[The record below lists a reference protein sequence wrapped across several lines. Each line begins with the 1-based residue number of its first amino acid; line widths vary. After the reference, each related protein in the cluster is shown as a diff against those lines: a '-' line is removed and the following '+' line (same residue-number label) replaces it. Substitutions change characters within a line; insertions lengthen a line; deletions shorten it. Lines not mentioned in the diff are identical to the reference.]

1 MDYFLPYFL
10 LSNIYE
16 KLQFLIIYLI
26 QLSYLTVLIY
36 YHTFLIILKNS
47 FNRNSHQLE
56 PFIYSF
62 CIANKVSRQRQRL
75 LKGQ

>member
-26 QLSYLTVLIY
+26 QLSYLTILIY
-36 YHTFLIILKNS
+36 YHTFL
-47 FNRNSHQLE
+47 
-56 PFIYSF
+56 
-62 CIANKVSRQRQRL
+62 
-75 LKGQ
+75 